1 MSCGLECLDFFTNKL
16 VGYFCRWSTVH
27 IFPHSPTKEVD
38 ELRSRYDAL
47 QRSVCDLTAQFLATE
62 RVVELSS
69 GQPLKRCFL
78 VRVNNELRVE
88 EVVMEGKVQTS
99 A

>member
-1 MSCGLECLDFFTNKL
+1 MQVLHCPQDVF
-16 VGYFCRWSTVH
+16 STF
-27 IFPHSPTKEVD
+27 IYSEIYIKAPTKEVD
-38 ELRSRYDAL
+38 EFRSRYDAL

-69 GQPLKRCFL
+69 EQPLKRCFL
-78 VRVNNELRVE
+78 VCVNNELCVE
-88 EVVMEGKVQTS
+88 EVVMEGKAQTN

>member
-1 MSCGLECLDFFTNKL
+1 MQVL
-16 VGYFCRWSTVH
+16 
-27 IFPHSPTKEVD
+27 HSPQDVFSTFMYNEIYIKAQTKD
-38 ELRSRYDAL
+38 EFRSRYDAL

-69 GQPLKRCFL
+69 GQPLKQCFL

-88 EVVMEGKVQTS
+88 EVVMEGKAQRS